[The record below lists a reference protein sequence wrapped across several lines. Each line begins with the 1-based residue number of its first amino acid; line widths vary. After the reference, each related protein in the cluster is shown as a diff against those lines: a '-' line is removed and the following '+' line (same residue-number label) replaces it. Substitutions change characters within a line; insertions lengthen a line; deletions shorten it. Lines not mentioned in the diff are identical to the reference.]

1 MKKQNETTETMTR
14 EMLLKRMAEAYY
26 KLLAVVVPL
35 MENDEDIK
43 AGIREGL
50 NKFLSNLCIALV
62 GKEETDFYSEDALRE
77 LTKDKPEHLVY
88 EHMIPKNYYQGEIV
102 DDFKAGKIKNA
113 DDIKAVLEKYWYI
126 ATITS
131 TEDEQLD
138 PPRSVPKGWDDQ
150 DIFVRYGSIKDRL
163 TPRAAC
169 RGAAFPVKCQR
180 CKNK

>member
-1 MKKQNETTETMTR
+1 MKKQNETNENMTR
-14 EMLLKRMAEAYY
+14 EMLLKRMADAYY
-26 KLLAVVVPL
+26 ELLAAIAPL
-35 MENDEDIK
+35 LQKNGDIED
-43 AGIREGL
+43 GIREGL
-50 NKFLSNLCIALV
+50 NKFLSNLCISLV

-131 TEDEQLD
+131 SEDKLLE
-138 PPRSVPKGWDDQ
+138 PSRSMPKTWDKQ
-150 DIFVRYGSIKDRL
+150 DIFARYAKIRNRL
-163 TPRAAC
+163 KARAEC
-169 RGAAFPVKCQR
+169 RGADFPI
-180 CKNK
+180 KNR